1 MQVVTNRGGEEL
13 GCQCDN
19 TSSCHAVVVKKGRE
33 TNKQNELNN
42 PCEGHRFNGLKLV
55 KKSEIGP

>member
-1 MQVVTNRGGEEL
+1 MVTNRGGEEL

-33 TNKQNELNN
+33 TSKQNELNN
-42 PCEGHRFNGLKLV
+42 PCEGHRFNDLKLV

>member
-1 MQVVTNRGGEEL
+1 MVTNRGGEEL
-13 GCQCDN
+13 GCQCYN
-19 TSSCHAVVVKKGRE
+19 TSSCHAVVMKIGRE

-42 PCEGHRFNGLKLV
+42 PCEGHRFNDLKLV

>member
-1 MQVVTNRGGEEL
+1 MVINRGGEEL

-33 TNKQNELNN
+33 TNKQDELNN
-42 PCEGHRFNGLKLV
+42 PCEGYRFNDLKLV